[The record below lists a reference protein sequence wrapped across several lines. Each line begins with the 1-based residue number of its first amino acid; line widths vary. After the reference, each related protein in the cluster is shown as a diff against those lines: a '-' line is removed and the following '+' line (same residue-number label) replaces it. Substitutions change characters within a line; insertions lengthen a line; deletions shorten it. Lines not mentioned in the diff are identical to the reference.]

1 MIKAIRINRPF
12 LFLALTLLVSSISAY
27 GQKGRKSAAAEERKR
42 IAFEKNFI
50 EGQKYFMLDDYAK
63 ALVYF
68 TKAQEYDK
76 ENATLYYKIGE
87 IHLKN
92 EALKDAEENAL
103 EALQRSKENKY
114 FYLLLGQIYNKQSRF
129 VESAKLYEEMIATIP
144 AAKEYLFDLAS
155 IYLFAKNYEK
165 AIVTYQRA
173 EEVYGNLP
181 EIAYAKQKVYL
192 KQNNMDKA
200 IEEGKALTEIY
211 PGEGTYLLNL
221 ANILLSNGDYDEAI
235 TYLNKIAPGDVSYPN
250 SRVLLSGIH
259 EKQGNQ
265 DESINNLQSAIEAA
279 DLPIERKLQLLAEY
293 INKLPDPEIVPTVR
307 KLVTSLAETHP
318 DEANAHI
325 IFGDFLLKIGEKSAS
340 VDKYLK
346 ALDLD
351 NSNFNVWLNVLQIEW
366 ELNRLEALAKH
377 SEEALEIF
385 PNQAI
390 IYYYNGTSKVYR
402 KEYEAAAEILE
413 HGKRLARKDENLKGA
428 FNGQLGEAYSAL
440 KEYEKSDAAFD
451 EALAQDPNNFV
462 ILNNYSYYLAIR
474 KDKLDV
480 AKRMSTKLIRE
491 NPEDGTFLDTHA
503 WVLYMLKEYK
513 DARIHLEKAIKLG
526 NPSGTILEHYG
537 DVLFKL
543 GEKDKAIEQWEKAKG
558 LDGKSEFI
566 DRKIAD
572 RKLYE

>member
-1 MIKAIRINRPF
+1 M
-12 LFLALTLLVSSISAY
+12 LLTLSVGWTAAFA
-27 GQKGRKSAAAEERKR
+27 QKNKKNAASEERKR

-50 EGQKYFMLDDYAK
+50 EGQKYFMLEDFTK
-63 ALVYF
+63 AHAYF
-68 TKAQEYDK
+68 TKAAEYND
-76 ENATLYYKIGE
+76 NSATLHYKLAE

-92 EALKDAEENAL
+92 EELQKAEEAAVKAL
-103 EALQRSKENKY
+103 RLSSDNKY
-114 FYLLLGQIYNKQSRF
+114 FYLLLGQVYNKQSRF
-129 VESAKLYEEMIATIP
+129 VESARLYEEMITKIP

-155 IYLFAKNYEK
+155 IYLYAKEYEK
-165 AIVTYQRA
+165 AILTYQRA
-173 EEVYGNLP
+173 EEIYGSLP

-192 KQNNMDKA
+192 KQNKMDKA
-200 IEEGKALTEIY
+200 IEEGKALVEIY

-221 ANILLSNGDYDEAI
+221 ANILLSNGNYEEAI
-235 TYLNKIAPGDVSYPN
+235 TYLNKISPGDTSYPN

-259 EKQGNQ
+259 EKQGDSNA
-265 DESINNLQSAIEAA
+265 SIDNLELAIAST
-279 DLPIERKLQLLAEY
+279 DLAIERKIQLLAEY
-293 INKLPDPEIVPTVR
+293 IKKLPDPAIVPTVR
-307 KLVTSLAETHP
+307 KLVTALENTHP
-318 DEANAHI
+318 DEANSHI
-325 IFGDFLLKIGEKSAS
+325 IFGDFLLKIGEKAAS
-340 VDKYLK
+340 VEKYTK
-346 ALDLD
+346 ALSID

-366 ELNRLEALAKH
+366 ELNRLDALADH
-377 SEEALEIF
+377 SEQALEIF

-390 IYYYNGTSKVYR
+390 VYYYNGTSKVYKR
-402 KEYEAAAEILE
+402 EYEEAAAILE

-440 KEYEKSDAAFD
+440 KQYDKSDAAFD

-513 DARIHLEKAIKLG
+513 DARKHLEKAIKLG

-537 DVLFKL
+537 DVLFRL